1 MTFGYTDQ
9 TAAQFAFYNYNTWLR
24 GGIASPYNNP
34 EDLPIDNKDVDARRP
49 EVDRTMPKYT
59 MVRDCLMGQENI
71 KMKGELYLPR
81 PNEEISLEEDERYRS
96 YVKRAVFLNATGH
109 TQRAVTGKLFAKKP
123 TIELPVILEPL
134 LRDVNGNGLPFDQLF
149 EKVVAETFAFGRC
162 GLYADFLST
171 NTEMMSIADT
181 EKLSPMIN
189 FVAAEDII
197 NWQVDKYTKKLTLVV
212 IREDYEHREGYAVR
226 VKSQYREFR
235 LENGVYQVRVFR
247 PKQSDNLLIDSGD
260 SRFEIVDEYTPM
272 LPGGK
277 PWDTIP
283 FVIVGSTNNDWQ
295 IDEPPLYQ
303 VSVYDIALY
312 RNSADLEEMAFLTG
326 QATLVVSGV
335 TQEWAD
341 DNQGFRLGSGNVLSL
356 PASDSKAML
365 LQARPESLIGEMIEE
380 KHKILRNLG
389 AVFVENVI
397 ETDQTATGAIYQA
410 LQTHAPLIST
420 SRNAVEAM
428 HRATSYAAMFLGID
442 PETEDIKLKLNS
454 NILDNPLGV
463 AGIQT
468 SAQLWKDG
476 AITFDELREQL
487 SIHDI
492 TLHTP
497 EEALAIIEEEGMKPP
512 VDSEPDP
519 EEMGDEFPPNPF
531 EQTEQE
537 DAEEGD

>member
-1 MTFGYTDQ
+1 MTSGYVDQ
-9 TAAQFAFYNYNTWLR
+9 TAAQFAFYNYNTWLK
-24 GGIASPYNNP
+24 GGIASPYSNP
-34 EDLPIDNKDVDARRP
+34 ENLPINNKDVDARRP
-49 EVDRTMPKYT
+49 EVEQVMPKYT
-59 MVRDCLMGQENI
+59 MIRDCLMGQENI
-71 KMKGELYLPR
+71 KMRGELYLPR
-81 PNEEISLEEDERYRS
+81 PNDEISLEEDERYRN

-109 TQRAVTGKLFAKKP
+109 TQRAVTGKLFSKKP
-123 TIELPVILEPL
+123 TIELPVVLEPL
-134 LRDVNGNGLPFDQLF
+134 LKDVNGNGLPFDQLF

-162 GLYADFLST
+162 GLYADFSVT
-171 NTEMMSIADT
+171 DSSAMSIADT
-181 EKLSPMIN
+181 EKMSPMIN

-197 NWQVDKYTKKLTLVV
+197 NWQVDRSSKKTILVV
-212 IREDYEHREGYAVR
+212 IREDYEHRERYAVR
-226 VKSQYREFR
+226 VRSQYRELK
-235 LENGVYQVRVFR
+235 LENGVYQVKVYR
-247 PKQSDNLLIDSGD
+247 PRQSSELLSATATDT
-260 SRFEIVDEYTPM
+260 RFEVVEEYTPM
-272 LPGGK
+272 LPNKK

-283 FVIVGSTNNDWQ
+283 FVIVGSTNNDWH

-312 RNSADLEEMAFLTG
+312 RNSADIEEMAFLTG

-341 DNQGFRLGSGNVLSL
+341 DNEGFRLGSGNVLSL
-356 PASDSKAML
+356 PSPDSKATL
-365 LQARPESLIGEMIEE
+365 LQAASDTLINTLIEE

-420 SRNAVEAM
+420 SRNTVEAM
-428 HRATSYAAMFLGID
+428 HRVTGFAAMFLGID
-442 PETEDIKLKLNS
+442 PDTEEIKLKLNS

-463 AGIQT
+463 AGIQV
-468 SAQLWKDG
+468 SKDLWVSG

-497 EEALAIIEEEGMKPP
+497 EEARSMIDEEGLKQTPTLPEMDDLDEEE
-512 VDSEPDP
+512 DEDTD
-519 EEMGDEFPPNPF
+519 EE
-531 EQTEQE
+531 
-537 DAEEGD
+537 